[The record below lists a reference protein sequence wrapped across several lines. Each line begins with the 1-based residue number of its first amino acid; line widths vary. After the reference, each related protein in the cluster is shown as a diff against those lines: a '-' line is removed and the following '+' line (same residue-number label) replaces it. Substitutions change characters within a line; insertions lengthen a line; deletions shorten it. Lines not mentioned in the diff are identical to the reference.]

1 MTKRCIGCGA
11 VLQNTDK
18 KKNGYTPKLENKYC
32 MRCFRLTNY
41 NDLTETITE
50 KDNDKIITV
59 INNSSTFSF
68 FLIDA
73 TNITKEAISIYQN
86 IKTRKCLLLTKI
98 DLLPAN
104 ITVNNYINKFKN
116 IYNIKEEVYPLSSIK
131 KVNVS
136 KILKMM
142 DNLNIKKA
150 YILGCTNAGK
160 STLINTMLN
169 NKTITTSRIP
179 NTTLDFINL
188 YIEDKILTDT
198 PGFVTT
204 TTPFI
209 TDKKYYK
216 KIDYK
221 ERIKTITYQTKEKA
235 SLVLEENYRFSEK
248 KRAFYEENIGK
259 SFTFNVQFQRWIKQ
273 NVGKT
278 YGDSIEAYKEI
289 VKQKKKIKPEIDKQF
304 EYNTYIR
311 DFFLDNEGLSLNDAI
326 KCWKYKKSLPGSH
339 KYEKEDLIAIK

>member
-41 NDLTETITE
+41 NDLTETETE

-73 TNITKEAISIYQN
+73 TNITKEAVSIYQN

-116 IYNIKEEVYPLSSIK
+116 IYNIKEEVYFLSSTK

-136 KILKMM
+136 KILKIM
-142 DNLNIKKA
+142 DSLNLKKA

-221 ERIKTITYQTKEKA
+221 ERIKPITYQTKETT
-235 SLVLEENYRFSEK
+235 SLVLEENYRISNFDLNSVTTY
-248 KRAFYEENIGK
+248 FNNNIL
-259 SFTFNVQFQRWIKQ
+259 
-273 NVGKT
+273 
-278 YGDSIEAYKEI
+278 
-289 VKQKKKIKPEIDKQF
+289 VK
-304 EYNTYIR
+304 R
-311 DFFLDNEGLSLNDAI
+311 DFKSNEDYFETKIMANTDIIIKDLGFINVKRPCTLKISKNLENLVEFRPSLIGGDNA
-326 KCWKYKKSLPGSH
+326 
-339 KYEKEDLIAIK
+339 

>member
-50 KDNDKIITV
+50 KDNEKIIAT
-59 INNSSTFSF
+59 INKNSYYSF

-73 TNITKEAISIYQN
+73 TNITKEAVNIYQS
-86 IKTRKCLLLTKI
+86 IKTRKSLLLTKI
-98 DLLPAN
+98 DLLPNN
-104 ITVNNYINKFKN
+104 ISVNNYINKFKN
-116 IYNIKEEVYPLSSIK
+116 IYNIKEEVYPLSSVK
-131 KVNVS
+131 KVNTS
-136 KILKMM
+136 KILKIM
-142 DNLNIKKA
+142 DELNLNKA

-160 STLINTMLN
+160 STLINAMLN
-169 NKTITTSRIP
+169 KATITTSRIP
-179 NTTLDFINL
+179 NTTLDFINM
-188 YIEDKILTDT
+188 YIDDKVLTDT

-221 ERIKTITYQTKEKA
+221 ERIKPITYQTKEA
-235 SLVLEENYRFSEK
+235 TNVVLENIYRLSNFGINSVTTY
-248 KRAFYEENIGK
+248 FNNNIE
-259 SFTFNVQFQRWIKQ
+259 IK
-273 NVGKT
+273 
-278 YGDSIEAYKEI
+278 
-289 VKQKKKIKPEIDKQF
+289 
-304 EYNTYIR
+304 R
-311 DFFLDNEGLSLNDAI
+311 DFKDNETNFSVNVMANTDIVI
-326 KCWKYKKSLPGSH
+326 KDLGFINVKKACDVKISKNL
-339 KYEKEDLIAIK
+339 EDLVEFRPSLIGGTND

>member
-116 IYNIKEEVYPLSSIK
+116 IYNIKEEVYPLRSIK

-136 KILKMM
+136 KMLKMM

-188 YIEDKILTDT
+188 YMEDKILTDT

-221 ERIKTITYQTKEKA
+221 ERIKPITYQTKEKA
-235 SLVLEENYRFSEK
+235 SLVLEENYRFSN
-248 KRAFYEENIGK
+248 FGFNSVTTYFNNNIL
-259 SFTFNVQFQRWIKQ
+259 
-273 NVGKT
+273 
-278 YGDSIEAYKEI
+278 
-289 VKQKKKIKPEIDKQF
+289 VK
-304 EYNTYIR
+304 R
-311 DFFLDNEGLSLNDAI
+311 DFKSNEDYFETKIMANTDIVIKDLGFINVKRPCTLKISKNLENLVEFRPSLIGGDNA
-326 KCWKYKKSLPGSH
+326 
-339 KYEKEDLIAIK
+339 

>member
-41 NDLTETITE
+41 NDLTETETE

-59 INNSSTFSF
+59 INNASTFSF

-73 TNITKEAISIYQN
+73 TNITKEAVSIYQN

-116 IYNIKEEVYPLSSIK
+116 IYNIKEEVYFLSSTK

-136 KILKMM
+136 KILKIM
-142 DNLNIKKA
+142 DSLNLKKA

-221 ERIKTITYQTKEKA
+221 ERIKPITYQTKETT
-235 SLVLEENYRFSEK
+235 SLVLEENYRISNFGLNSVTTY
-248 KRAFYEENIGK
+248 FNNNIL
-259 SFTFNVQFQRWIKQ
+259 
-273 NVGKT
+273 
-278 YGDSIEAYKEI
+278 
-289 VKQKKKIKPEIDKQF
+289 VK
-304 EYNTYIR
+304 R
-311 DFFLDNEGLSLNDAI
+311 DFKSNEDYFETKIMANTDIVIKDLGFINVKKPCTIKISKSLEGLVEFRPSLIGGDND
-326 KCWKYKKSLPGSH
+326 
-339 KYEKEDLIAIK
+339 

>member
-116 IYNIKEEVYPLSSIK
+116 IYNIKEEAYPLSSIK

-179 NTTLDFINL
+179 NTTLDFINI
-188 YIEDKILTDT
+188 YIEDKILIDT

-221 ERIKTITYQTKEKA
+221 ERIKPITYQTKEKA
-235 SLVLEENYRFSEK
+235 SLVLEENYRFSN
-248 KRAFYEENIGK
+248 FGFNSVTTYFNNNIL
-259 SFTFNVQFQRWIKQ
+259 IK
-273 NVGKT
+273 
-278 YGDSIEAYKEI
+278 
-289 VKQKKKIKPEIDKQF
+289 
-304 EYNTYIR
+304 R
-311 DFFLDNEGLSLNDAI
+311 DFKSNEDYFETKIMANTDIVIKDLGFINVKRPCTLKISKNLENLVEFRPSLIGGDNA
-326 KCWKYKKSLPGSH
+326 
-339 KYEKEDLIAIK
+339 

>member
-86 IKTRKCLLLTKI
+86 IKARKCLLLTKI

-221 ERIKTITYQTKEKA
+221 ERIKPITYQTKETT
-235 SLVLEENYRFSEK
+235 SLVLEENYRFSN
-248 KRAFYEENIGK
+248 FGFNSVTTYFNNNIL
-259 SFTFNVQFQRWIKQ
+259 
-273 NVGKT
+273 
-278 YGDSIEAYKEI
+278 
-289 VKQKKKIKPEIDKQF
+289 VK
-304 EYNTYIR
+304 R
-311 DFFLDNEGLSLNDAI
+311 DFKSNEDYFETKIMANTDIIIKDLGFINVKKPCTLKISKNLENLVEFRPSLIGGDNA
-326 KCWKYKKSLPGSH
+326 
-339 KYEKEDLIAIK
+339 

>member
-1 MTKRCIGCGA
+1 MNKKCIGCGA

-18 KKNGYTPKLENKYC
+18 NKNGYTPKLENKYC

-86 IKTRKCLLLTKI
+86 IKARKCLLLTKI

-160 STLINTMLN
+160 STLINAMLN

-221 ERIKTITYQTKEKA
+221 ERIKPITYQTKETT
-235 SLVLEENYRFSEK
+235 SLVLEEIYRFSS
-248 KRAFYEENIGK
+248 FGFNSVTTYFNNNIL
-259 SFTFNVQFQRWIKQ
+259 
-273 NVGKT
+273 
-278 YGDSIEAYKEI
+278 
-289 VKQKKKIKPEIDKQF
+289 VK
-304 EYNTYIR
+304 R
-311 DFFLDNEGLSLNDAI
+311 DFKSNEDYFETKIMANTDIIIKDLGFINVKRPCNLKISKNLENLVEFRPSLIGGDNA
-326 KCWKYKKSLPGSH
+326 
-339 KYEKEDLIAIK
+339 

>member
-18 KKNGYTPKLENKYC
+18 AKNGYTPKLENKYC

-41 NDLTETITE
+41 NDLTETETE
-50 KDNDKIITV
+50 KDNDKIMTV

-73 TNITKEAISIYQN
+73 TNITKEAVSIYQN

-116 IYNIKEEVYPLSSIK
+116 IYNIKEEVYFLSSTK
-131 KVNVS
+131 KVNVN
-136 KILKMM
+136 KILKIM
-142 DNLNIKKA
+142 DSLNLKKA

-221 ERIKTITYQTKEKA
+221 ERIKPITYQTKETT
-235 SLVLEENYRFSEK
+235 SLVLEENYRISNFGLNSVTTY
-248 KRAFYEENIGK
+248 FNNNIL
-259 SFTFNVQFQRWIKQ
+259 
-273 NVGKT
+273 
-278 YGDSIEAYKEI
+278 
-289 VKQKKKIKPEIDKQF
+289 VK
-304 EYNTYIR
+304 R
-311 DFFLDNEGLSLNDAI
+311 DFKSNEDYFETKIMANTDIVIKDLGFINVKKPCTIKISKSLEGLVEFRPSLIGGDND
-326 KCWKYKKSLPGSH
+326 
-339 KYEKEDLIAIK
+339 

>member
-18 KKNGYTPKLENKYC
+18 NKNGYTPKLENKYC

-50 KDNDKIITV
+50 KDNEKIIAT
-59 INNSSTFSF
+59 INKNNEYSF

-73 TNITKEAISIYQN
+73 TNITKEAVDIYQS

-98 DLLPAN
+98 DLLPNN
-104 ITVNNYINKFKN
+104 ITVNNYVNKFKK
-116 IYNIKEEVYPLSSIK
+116 IYNIKEEVYFLSATK

-136 KILKMM
+136 KILKIM
-142 DNLNIKKA
+142 DNLNLKKA

-160 STLINTMLN
+160 STLINAMLN

-221 ERIKTITYQTKEKA
+221 ERIKPITYQTKETT
-235 SLVLEENYRFSEK
+235 SLVLEENYRLSNFGLNSVTTY
-248 KRAFYEENIGK
+248 FNNNIL
-259 SFTFNVQFQRWIKQ
+259 
-273 NVGKT
+273 
-278 YGDSIEAYKEI
+278 
-289 VKQKKKIKPEIDKQF
+289 VK
-304 EYNTYIR
+304 R
-311 DFFLDNEGLSLNDAI
+311 DFKSNEDYFETKIMANTDIVIKDLGFINIKKPCTLKISKNLENLIEFRPSLIGGDNA
-326 KCWKYKKSLPGSH
+326 
-339 KYEKEDLIAIK
+339 

>member
-73 TNITKEAISIYQN
+73 TNITKEAICIYQN

-221 ERIKTITYQTKEKA
+221 ERIKPITYQTKEKA
-235 SLVLEENYRFSEK
+235 SLVLEENYRFSN
-248 KRAFYEENIGK
+248 FGFNSVTTYFNNNIL
-259 SFTFNVQFQRWIKQ
+259 IK
-273 NVGKT
+273 
-278 YGDSIEAYKEI
+278 
-289 VKQKKKIKPEIDKQF
+289 
-304 EYNTYIR
+304 R
-311 DFFLDNEGLSLNDAI
+311 DFKSNEDYFETKIMANTDIVIKDLGFINVKRPCTLKISKNLENLVEFRPSLIGEDNA
-326 KCWKYKKSLPGSH
+326 
-339 KYEKEDLIAIK
+339 

>member
-41 NDLTETITE
+41 NDLTETETE

-73 TNITKEAISIYQN
+73 TNITKEAVSIYQN

-116 IYNIKEEVYPLSSIK
+116 IYNIKEEVYFLSSTK
-131 KVNVS
+131 KVNVN
-136 KILKMM
+136 KILKIM
-142 DNLNIKKA
+142 DSLNLKKA

-221 ERIKTITYQTKEKA
+221 ERIKPITYQTKETT
-235 SLVLEENYRFSEK
+235 SLVLEENYRFSN
-248 KRAFYEENIGK
+248 FGFNSVTTYFNNNIL
-259 SFTFNVQFQRWIKQ
+259 
-273 NVGKT
+273 
-278 YGDSIEAYKEI
+278 
-289 VKQKKKIKPEIDKQF
+289 VK
-304 EYNTYIR
+304 R
-311 DFFLDNEGLSLNDAI
+311 DFKSNEDYFETKIMANTDIIIKDLGFINVKRPCTLKISKNLENLVEFRPSLIGGDNA
-326 KCWKYKKSLPGSH
+326 
-339 KYEKEDLIAIK
+339 

>member
-59 INNSSTFSF
+59 ITNSSTFSF

-136 KILKMM
+136 KMLKMM

-188 YIEDKILTDT
+188 YMEDKILTDT

-221 ERIKTITYQTKEKA
+221 ERIKPITYQTKEKA
-235 SLVLEENYRFSEK
+235 SLVLEENYRFSN
-248 KRAFYEENIGK
+248 FGFNSVTTYFNNNIL
-259 SFTFNVQFQRWIKQ
+259 
-273 NVGKT
+273 
-278 YGDSIEAYKEI
+278 
-289 VKQKKKIKPEIDKQF
+289 VK
-304 EYNTYIR
+304 R
-311 DFFLDNEGLSLNDAI
+311 DFKSNEDYFETKIMANTDIVIKDLGFINVKRPCTLKISKNLENLVEFRPSLIRGDNA
-326 KCWKYKKSLPGSH
+326 
-339 KYEKEDLIAIK
+339 

>member
-18 KKNGYTPKLENKYC
+18 NKNGYTPKLENKYC

-50 KDNDKIITV
+50 KDNEKIIAT
-59 INNSSTFSF
+59 INKNNEYSF

-73 TNITKEAISIYQN
+73 TNITREAVDIYQS

-98 DLLPAN
+98 DLLPNN
-104 ITVNNYINKFKN
+104 ITVNNYVNKFKK
-116 IYNIKEEVYPLSSIK
+116 IYNIKEEVYFLSATK
-131 KVNVS
+131 KVNIS
-136 KILKMM
+136 KILKIM
-142 DNLNIKKA
+142 DNLNLKKA

-160 STLINTMLN
+160 STLINAMLN

-221 ERIKTITYQTKEKA
+221 ERIKPITNQTKETT
-235 SLVLEENYRFSEK
+235 SLVLEENYRLSNFGLNSVTTYFNNNILV
-248 KRAFYEENIGK
+248 KRDF
-259 SFTFNVQFQRWIKQ
+259 KQ
-273 NVGKT
+273 NVDFLEIKIMANTDIVIKDLGFINIKKPCT
-278 YGDSIEAYKEI
+278 LKISKNLENLIEFRPSLIGGDNA
-289 VKQKKKIKPEIDKQF
+289 
-304 EYNTYIR
+304 
-311 DFFLDNEGLSLNDAI
+311 
-326 KCWKYKKSLPGSH
+326 
-339 KYEKEDLIAIK
+339 

>member
-18 KKNGYTPKLENKYC
+18 AKNGYTPKLENKYC

-41 NDLTETITE
+41 NDLTETETE
-50 KDNDKIITV
+50 KDNDKIMTV

-73 TNITKEAISIYQN
+73 TNITKEAVSIYQN

-116 IYNIKEEVYPLSSIK
+116 IYNIKEEVYFLSSTK

-136 KILKMM
+136 KILKIM
-142 DNLNIKKA
+142 DSLNLKKA

-221 ERIKTITYQTKEKA
+221 ERIKPITYQTKETT
-235 SLVLEENYRFSEK
+235 SIVLEENYRISNFGLNSVTTY
-248 KRAFYEENIGK
+248 FNNNIL
-259 SFTFNVQFQRWIKQ
+259 
-273 NVGKT
+273 
-278 YGDSIEAYKEI
+278 
-289 VKQKKKIKPEIDKQF
+289 VK
-304 EYNTYIR
+304 R
-311 DFFLDNEGLSLNDAI
+311 DFKSNEDYFETKIMANTDIVIKDLGFINVKKPCTIKISKSLEGLVEFRPSLIGGDND
-326 KCWKYKKSLPGSH
+326 
-339 KYEKEDLIAIK
+339 

>member
-50 KDNDKIITV
+50 KNNDKIITV

-179 NTTLDFINL
+179 NTTLDFINI
-188 YIEDKILTDT
+188 YIEDKILIDT

-221 ERIKTITYQTKEKA
+221 ERIKPITYQTKEKA
-235 SLVLEENYRFSEK
+235 SLVLEENYRFSS
-248 KRAFYEENIGK
+248 FGFNSVTTYFNNNIL
-259 SFTFNVQFQRWIKQ
+259 IK
-273 NVGKT
+273 
-278 YGDSIEAYKEI
+278 
-289 VKQKKKIKPEIDKQF
+289 
-304 EYNTYIR
+304 R
-311 DFFLDNEGLSLNDAI
+311 DFKSNEDYFETKIMANTDIVIKDLGFINVKRPCTLKISKNLENLVEFRPSLIGGDNA
-326 KCWKYKKSLPGSH
+326 
-339 KYEKEDLIAIK
+339 

>member
-221 ERIKTITYQTKEKA
+221 ERIKPITYQTKEKA
-235 SLVLEENYRFSEK
+235 SLVLEENYRFSN
-248 KRAFYEENIGK
+248 FGFNSVTTYFNNNIL
-259 SFTFNVQFQRWIKQ
+259 IK
-273 NVGKT
+273 
-278 YGDSIEAYKEI
+278 
-289 VKQKKKIKPEIDKQF
+289 
-304 EYNTYIR
+304 R
-311 DFFLDNEGLSLNDAI
+311 DFKSNEDYFETKIMANTDIVIKDLGFINVKRPCTLKISKNLENLVEFRPSLIGEDNA
-326 KCWKYKKSLPGSH
+326 
-339 KYEKEDLIAIK
+339 

>member
-18 KKNGYTPKLENKYC
+18 NKNGYTPKLENKYC

-50 KDNDKIITV
+50 KDNEKIIAT
-59 INNSSTFSF
+59 INKNNEYSF

-73 TNITKEAISIYQN
+73 TNITREAVDIYQS

-98 DLLPAN
+98 DLLPNN
-104 ITVNNYINKFKN
+104 ITVNNYVNKFKK
-116 IYNIKEEVYPLSSIK
+116 IYNIKEEVYFLSATK

-136 KILKMM
+136 RILKIM
-142 DNLNIKKA
+142 DNLNLKKA

-160 STLINTMLN
+160 STLINAMLN

-221 ERIKTITYQTKEKA
+221 ERIKPITYQTKETA
-235 SLVLEENYRFSEK
+235 SLVLEENYRLSNFGLNSVTTYFNNNILV
-248 KRAFYEENIGK
+248 KRDF
-259 SFTFNVQFQRWIKQ
+259 KQ
-273 NVGKT
+273 NVDSLEIKIMANTDIVIKDLGFINIKKPCT
-278 YGDSIEAYKEI
+278 LKISKNLENLIEFRPSLIGGDN
-289 VKQKKKIKPEIDKQF
+289 V
-304 EYNTYIR
+304 
-311 DFFLDNEGLSLNDAI
+311 
-326 KCWKYKKSLPGSH
+326 
-339 KYEKEDLIAIK
+339 

>member
-41 NDLTETITE
+41 NDLTETETE

-73 TNITKEAISIYQN
+73 TNITKEAVSIYQN

-116 IYNIKEEVYPLSSIK
+116 IYNIKEEVYFLSSTK
-131 KVNVS
+131 KVNVN
-136 KILKMM
+136 KILKIM
-142 DNLNIKKA
+142 DSLNLKKA

-221 ERIKTITYQTKEKA
+221 ERIKPITYQTKETT
-235 SLVLEENYRFSEK
+235 SLVLEENYRISNFGLNSVTTY
-248 KRAFYEENIGK
+248 FNNNIL
-259 SFTFNVQFQRWIKQ
+259 
-273 NVGKT
+273 
-278 YGDSIEAYKEI
+278 
-289 VKQKKKIKPEIDKQF
+289 VK
-304 EYNTYIR
+304 R
-311 DFFLDNEGLSLNDAI
+311 DFKSNEDYFETKIMTNTDIVIKDLGFINVKKPCTLKISKNLENLVEFRPSLIGGDND
-326 KCWKYKKSLPGSH
+326 
-339 KYEKEDLIAIK
+339 

>member
-188 YIEDKILTDT
+188 YIEDKILIDT

-221 ERIKTITYQTKEKA
+221 ERIKPITYQTKEKA
-235 SLVLEENYRFSEK
+235 SLVLEENYRFSN
-248 KRAFYEENIGK
+248 FGFNSVTTYFNNNIL
-259 SFTFNVQFQRWIKQ
+259 IK
-273 NVGKT
+273 
-278 YGDSIEAYKEI
+278 
-289 VKQKKKIKPEIDKQF
+289 
-304 EYNTYIR
+304 R
-311 DFFLDNEGLSLNDAI
+311 DFKSNEDYFETKIMANTDIVIKDLGFINVKRPCTLKISKNLENLVEFRPSLIGGDNA
-326 KCWKYKKSLPGSH
+326 
-339 KYEKEDLIAIK
+339 

>member
-18 KKNGYTPKLENKYC
+18 AKNGYTPKLENKYC

-41 NDLTETITE
+41 NDLTETETE
-50 KDNDKIITV
+50 KDNDKIMTV

-73 TNITKEAISIYQN
+73 TNITKEAVSIYQN

-116 IYNIKEEVYPLSSIK
+116 IYNIKEEVYFLSSTK

-136 KILKMM
+136 KILKIM
-142 DNLNIKKA
+142 DSLNLKKA

-221 ERIKTITYQTKEKA
+221 ERIKPITYQTKETT
-235 SLVLEENYRFSEK
+235 SIVLEENYRISNFGLNSVTTY
-248 KRAFYEENIGK
+248 FNNNIL
-259 SFTFNVQFQRWIKQ
+259 
-273 NVGKT
+273 
-278 YGDSIEAYKEI
+278 
-289 VKQKKKIKPEIDKQF
+289 VK
-304 EYNTYIR
+304 R
-311 DFFLDNEGLSLNDAI
+311 DFKSNEDYFETKIMANTDIVIKDLGFINVKKPCTLKISKSLEGLVEFRPSLIGGDND
-326 KCWKYKKSLPGSH
+326 
-339 KYEKEDLIAIK
+339 

>member
-41 NDLTETITE
+41 NDLTETETE

-73 TNITKEAISIYQN
+73 TNITKEAVSIYQN

-116 IYNIKEEVYPLSSIK
+116 IYNIKEEVYFLSSTK

-136 KILKMM
+136 KILKIM
-142 DNLNIKKA
+142 DSLNLKKA

-221 ERIKTITYQTKEKA
+221 ERIKPITYQTKETT
-235 SLVLEENYRFSEK
+235 SLVLEENYRISNFDLNSVTTY
-248 KRAFYEENIGK
+248 FNNNIL
-259 SFTFNVQFQRWIKQ
+259 
-273 NVGKT
+273 
-278 YGDSIEAYKEI
+278 
-289 VKQKKKIKPEIDKQF
+289 VK
-304 EYNTYIR
+304 R
-311 DFFLDNEGLSLNDAI
+311 DFKSNEDYFETKIMANTDIVIKDLGFINVKKPCTLKISKNLENLVEFRPSLIGGDNA
-326 KCWKYKKSLPGSH
+326 
-339 KYEKEDLIAIK
+339 

>member
-179 NTTLDFINL
+179 NTTLDFINI

-221 ERIKTITYQTKEKA
+221 ERIKPITYQTKEKA
-235 SLVLEENYRFSEK
+235 SLVLEENYRFSN
-248 KRAFYEENIGK
+248 FGFNSVTTYFNNNIL
-259 SFTFNVQFQRWIKQ
+259 IK
-273 NVGKT
+273 
-278 YGDSIEAYKEI
+278 
-289 VKQKKKIKPEIDKQF
+289 
-304 EYNTYIR
+304 R
-311 DFFLDNEGLSLNDAI
+311 DFKSNEDYFETKIMANTDIVIKDLGFINVKRPCTLKISKNLENLVEFRPSLIGGDNA
-326 KCWKYKKSLPGSH
+326 
-339 KYEKEDLIAIK
+339 

>member
-32 MRCFRLTNY
+32 MRCFCLTNY
-41 NDLTETITE
+41 NDLTETETE

-73 TNITKEAISIYQN
+73 TNITREAVSIYQN

-98 DLLPAN
+98 DLLPVN

-116 IYNIKEEVYPLSSIK
+116 IYNIKEEVYFLSSTK

-136 KILKMM
+136 KILKIM
-142 DNLNIKKA
+142 DSLNLKKA

-221 ERIKTITYQTKEKA
+221 ERIKPITYQTKETT
-235 SLVLEENYRFSEK
+235 SLVLEENYRISNFGFNSVTTY
-248 KRAFYEENIGK
+248 FNNNIL
-259 SFTFNVQFQRWIKQ
+259 
-273 NVGKT
+273 
-278 YGDSIEAYKEI
+278 
-289 VKQKKKIKPEIDKQF
+289 VK
-304 EYNTYIR
+304 R
-311 DFFLDNEGLSLNDAI
+311 DFKSNEDYFETKIMANTDIVIKDLGFINVKKTCTLKISKNLEGLVEFRPSLIGGNND
-326 KCWKYKKSLPGSH
+326 
-339 KYEKEDLIAIK
+339 

>member
-73 TNITKEAISIYQN
+73 TNITKEAINIYQN

-160 STLINTMLN
+160 STLINAMLN

-221 ERIKTITYQTKEKA
+221 ERIKPITYQTKETT
-235 SLVLEENYRFSEK
+235 SLVLEENYRFSN
-248 KRAFYEENIGK
+248 FGFNSVTTYFNNNIL
-259 SFTFNVQFQRWIKQ
+259 
-273 NVGKT
+273 
-278 YGDSIEAYKEI
+278 
-289 VKQKKKIKPEIDKQF
+289 VK
-304 EYNTYIR
+304 R
-311 DFFLDNEGLSLNDAI
+311 DFKSNEDYFETKIMANTDIVIKDLGFINVKKPCTLKISKNLENLVEFRPSLIGGDNA
-326 KCWKYKKSLPGSH
+326 
-339 KYEKEDLIAIK
+339 

>member
-18 KKNGYTPKLENKYC
+18 AKNGYTPKLENKYC

-41 NDLTETITE
+41 NDLTETETE
-50 KDNDKIITV
+50 KDNDKIMTV

-73 TNITKEAISIYQN
+73 TNITKEAVSIYQN

-98 DLLPAN
+98 DLLPTN

-116 IYNIKEEVYPLSSIK
+116 IYNIKEEVYFLSSTK

-136 KILKMM
+136 KILKIM
-142 DNLNIKKA
+142 DSLNLKKA

-169 NKTITTSRIP
+169 NRTITTSRIP

-221 ERIKTITYQTKEKA
+221 ERIKPITYQTKETT
-235 SLVLEENYRFSEK
+235 SIVLEENYRISNFGLNSVTTY
-248 KRAFYEENIGK
+248 FNNNIL
-259 SFTFNVQFQRWIKQ
+259 
-273 NVGKT
+273 
-278 YGDSIEAYKEI
+278 
-289 VKQKKKIKPEIDKQF
+289 VK
-304 EYNTYIR
+304 R
-311 DFFLDNEGLSLNDAI
+311 DFKSNEDYFETKIMANTDIVIKDLGFINVKKPCTLKISKSLEGLVEFRPSLIGGDND
-326 KCWKYKKSLPGSH
+326 
-339 KYEKEDLIAIK
+339 

>member
-136 KILKMM
+136 KMLKMM

-179 NTTLDFINL
+179 NTTLDFINI
-188 YIEDKILTDT
+188 YIEDKILIDT

-221 ERIKTITYQTKEKA
+221 ERIKPITYQTKEKA
-235 SLVLEENYRFSEK
+235 SLVLEENYRFSN
-248 KRAFYEENIGK
+248 FGFNSVTTYFNNNIL
-259 SFTFNVQFQRWIKQ
+259 
-273 NVGKT
+273 
-278 YGDSIEAYKEI
+278 
-289 VKQKKKIKPEIDKQF
+289 VK
-304 EYNTYIR
+304 R
-311 DFFLDNEGLSLNDAI
+311 DFKSNEDYFETKIMANTDIVIKDLGFINVKRPCTLKISKNLENLVEFRPSLIGGDNA
-326 KCWKYKKSLPGSH
+326 
-339 KYEKEDLIAIK
+339 

>member
-41 NDLTETITE
+41 NDLTETETE
-50 KDNDKIITV
+50 KDNNKIITV
-59 INNSSTFSF
+59 INNASTFSF

-73 TNITKEAISIYQN
+73 TNITREAVSIYQN

-116 IYNIKEEVYPLSSIK
+116 IYNIKEEVYFLSSTK
-131 KVNVS
+131 KVNVN
-136 KILKMM
+136 KILKIM
-142 DNLNIKKA
+142 DSLNLKKA

-221 ERIKTITYQTKEKA
+221 ERIKPITYQTKETT
-235 SLVLEENYRFSEK
+235 SLVLEENYRISNFGLNSVTTY
-248 KRAFYEENIGK
+248 FNNNIL
-259 SFTFNVQFQRWIKQ
+259 
-273 NVGKT
+273 
-278 YGDSIEAYKEI
+278 
-289 VKQKKKIKPEIDKQF
+289 VK
-304 EYNTYIR
+304 R
-311 DFFLDNEGLSLNDAI
+311 DFKSNEDYFETKIMANTDIVIKDLGFINIKKPCTLKISKNLEGLVEFRPSLIGGNND
-326 KCWKYKKSLPGSH
+326 
-339 KYEKEDLIAIK
+339 

>member
-86 IKTRKCLLLTKI
+86 IKARKCLLLTKI

-160 STLINTMLN
+160 STLINAMLN

-221 ERIKTITYQTKEKA
+221 ERIKPITYQTKETT
-235 SLVLEENYRFSEK
+235 SLVLEEIYRFSS
-248 KRAFYEENIGK
+248 FGFNSVTTYFNNNIL
-259 SFTFNVQFQRWIKQ
+259 
-273 NVGKT
+273 
-278 YGDSIEAYKEI
+278 
-289 VKQKKKIKPEIDKQF
+289 VK
-304 EYNTYIR
+304 R
-311 DFFLDNEGLSLNDAI
+311 DFKSNEDYFETKIMANTDIIIKDLGFINVKRPCNLKISKNLENLVEFRPSLIGGDNA
-326 KCWKYKKSLPGSH
+326 
-339 KYEKEDLIAIK
+339 

>member
-50 KDNDKIITV
+50 KDNDKIINV

-116 IYNIKEEVYPLSSIK
+116 IYNIKEEVYSLSSIK

-221 ERIKTITYQTKEKA
+221 ERIKPITYQTKEA
-235 SLVLEENYRFSEK
+235 TSLVLEENYRFSN
-248 KRAFYEENIGK
+248 FGFNSVTTYFNNNIL
-259 SFTFNVQFQRWIKQ
+259 IK
-273 NVGKT
+273 
-278 YGDSIEAYKEI
+278 
-289 VKQKKKIKPEIDKQF
+289 
-304 EYNTYIR
+304 R
-311 DFFLDNEGLSLNDAI
+311 DFKYNEDYFETKIMANTDIIIKDLGFINVKRPCTLKISKNLENLVEFRPSLIGGDNA
-326 KCWKYKKSLPGSH
+326 
-339 KYEKEDLIAIK
+339 

>member
-179 NTTLDFINL
+179 NTTLDFINI
-188 YIEDKILTDT
+188 YIEDKILIDT

-221 ERIKTITYQTKEKA
+221 ERIKPITYQTKEKA
-235 SLVLEENYRFSEK
+235 SLVLEENYRFSN
-248 KRAFYEENIGK
+248 FGFNSVTTYFNNNIL
-259 SFTFNVQFQRWIKQ
+259 IK
-273 NVGKT
+273 
-278 YGDSIEAYKEI
+278 
-289 VKQKKKIKPEIDKQF
+289 
-304 EYNTYIR
+304 R
-311 DFFLDNEGLSLNDAI
+311 DFKSNEDYFETKIMANTDIVIKDLGFINVKRPCTLKISKNLENLVEFRPSLIGGDNA
-326 KCWKYKKSLPGSH
+326 
-339 KYEKEDLIAIK
+339 

>member
-221 ERIKTITYQTKEKA
+221 ERIKPITYQTKEKA
-235 SLVLEENYRFSEK
+235 SLVLEENYRFSN
-248 KRAFYEENIGK
+248 FGFNSVTTYFNNNIL
-259 SFTFNVQFQRWIKQ
+259 
-273 NVGKT
+273 
-278 YGDSIEAYKEI
+278 
-289 VKQKKKIKPEIDKQF
+289 VK
-304 EYNTYIR
+304 R
-311 DFFLDNEGLSLNDAI
+311 DFKSNEDYFETKIMANTDIVIKDLGFINVKRPCTLKISKNLENLVEFRPSLIGGDNA
-326 KCWKYKKSLPGSH
+326 
-339 KYEKEDLIAIK
+339 

>member
-50 KDNDKIITV
+50 KDNEKIIAT
-59 INNSSTFSF
+59 INKNSYYSF

-73 TNITKEAISIYQN
+73 TNITKEAVNIYQS
-86 IKTRKCLLLTKI
+86 IKTRKSLLLTKI
-98 DLLPAN
+98 DLLPNN
-104 ITVNNYINKFKN
+104 ISVNNYINKFKN
-116 IYNIKEEVYPLSSIK
+116 IYNIKEEVYPLSSVK
-131 KVNVS
+131 KVNTS
-136 KILKMM
+136 KILKIM
-142 DNLNIKKA
+142 DELNLNKA

-160 STLINTMLN
+160 STLINAMLN
-169 NKTITTSRIP
+169 KATITTSRIP
-179 NTTLDFINL
+179 NTTLDFINM
-188 YIEDKILTDT
+188 YIDDKVLTDT

-221 ERIKTITYQTKEKA
+221 EKIKPITYQTKEETNV
-235 SLVLEENYRFSEK
+235 VLENIYRLSNFGINSVTTY
-248 KRAFYEENIGK
+248 FNNNIE
-259 SFTFNVQFQRWIKQ
+259 IK
-273 NVGKT
+273 
-278 YGDSIEAYKEI
+278 
-289 VKQKKKIKPEIDKQF
+289 
-304 EYNTYIR
+304 R
-311 DFFLDNEGLSLNDAI
+311 DFKDNETNFSVNVMANTDIVI
-326 KCWKYKKSLPGSH
+326 KDLGFINVKKACDVKISKNL
-339 KYEKEDLIAIK
+339 EDLVEFRPSLIGGTND

>member
-18 KKNGYTPKLENKYC
+18 AKNGYTPKLENKYC

-41 NDLTETITE
+41 NDLTETETE
-50 KDNDKIITV
+50 KDNDKIMTV

-73 TNITKEAISIYQN
+73 TNITKEAVSIYQN

-116 IYNIKEEVYPLSSIK
+116 IYNIKEEVYFLSSTK

-136 KILKMM
+136 KILKIM
-142 DNLNIKKA
+142 DSLNLKKA

-221 ERIKTITYQTKEKA
+221 ERIKPITYQTKETT
-235 SLVLEENYRFSEK
+235 SLVLEENYRISNFGLNSVTTY
-248 KRAFYEENIGK
+248 FNNNIL
-259 SFTFNVQFQRWIKQ
+259 
-273 NVGKT
+273 
-278 YGDSIEAYKEI
+278 
-289 VKQKKKIKPEIDKQF
+289 VK
-304 EYNTYIR
+304 R
-311 DFFLDNEGLSLNDAI
+311 DFKSNEDYFETKIMANTDIVIKDLGFINVKKPCTLKISKSLEGLVEFRPSLIGGDND
-326 KCWKYKKSLPGSH
+326 
-339 KYEKEDLIAIK
+339 

>member
-50 KDNDKIITV
+50 KDNEKIIAT
-59 INNSSTFSF
+59 INKNSYYSF

-73 TNITKEAISIYQN
+73 TNITKEAVNIYQS
-86 IKTRKCLLLTKI
+86 IKTRKSLLLTKI
-98 DLLPAN
+98 DLLPNN
-104 ITVNNYINKFKN
+104 ISVNNYINKFKN
-116 IYNIKEEVYPLSSIK
+116 IYNIKEEVYPLSSVK
-131 KVNVS
+131 KVNTS
-136 KILKMM
+136 KILKIM
-142 DNLNIKKA
+142 DELNLNKA

-160 STLINTMLN
+160 STLINAMLN
-169 NKTITTSRIP
+169 KATITTSRIP
-179 NTTLDFINL
+179 NTTLDFINM
-188 YIEDKILTDT
+188 YIDDKVLTDT

-221 ERIKTITYQTKEKA
+221 ERIKPITYQTKEETNV
-235 SLVLEENYRFSEK
+235 VLENIYRLSNFGINSVTTY
-248 KRAFYEENIGK
+248 FNNNIE
-259 SFTFNVQFQRWIKQ
+259 IK
-273 NVGKT
+273 
-278 YGDSIEAYKEI
+278 
-289 VKQKKKIKPEIDKQF
+289 
-304 EYNTYIR
+304 R
-311 DFFLDNEGLSLNDAI
+311 DFKDNETNFSVNVMANTDIVI
-326 KCWKYKKSLPGSH
+326 KDLGFINVKKACDVKISKNL
-339 KYEKEDLIAIK
+339 EDLVEFRPSLIGGTND